1 MTSRQSKFSVII
13 PCFNEENGV
22 EQTFNELK
30 TCLKNL
36 GPHEIIM
43 INDGS
48 SDKTPEILAQ
58 IAEKNEGVRVISTE
72 RNRGYGAA
80 LKLGIQRAQFDTIV
94 ITDADRTYPAEA
106 IPDLLEVFL
115 KEDADM
121 IVGARIGDNVNISRL
136 RAIPKFFLK
145 HYAQWIVNHDILDL
159 NSGLRIFQKS
169 IAQRFIGILPDGF
182 SFTTTITLS
191 MLANFHNVIFYPINY
206 RQRVGNSK
214 IRPIRDTLKFF
225 NLIFRAGVYFAP
237 YRVFGPIGLAFGLAT
252 AVSLIYDY
260 SFLHELS
267 GKTLVFLLLG
277 LNTLFFAI
285 VAEMIDRRVPN

>member
-1 MTSRQSKFSVII
+1 MTSRQSKFSVIV

-58 IAEKNEGVRVISTE
+58 IAEKNEGIRVISTK

-121 IVGARIGDNVNISRL
+121 IVGARTGKSVTYSRL
-136 RAIPKFFLK
+136 RAIPKFFLN
-145 HYAQWIVNHDILDL
+145 HYAQWIVNHDIPDL
-159 NSGLRIFQKS
+159 NSGLRIFKKS
-169 IAQRFIGILPDGF
+169 IAQRFLSILPDGF

-191 MLANFHNVIFYPINY
+191 MLANFYKVEFYPTNY
-206 RQRVGNSK
+206 YERIGKSK
-214 IRPIRDTLKFF
+214 IRPVRDTLKFL
-225 NLIFRAGVYFAP
+225 NLIVRAGIYFAP
-237 YRVFGPIGLAFGLAT
+237 YRVFGPIGLTFGLA
-252 AVSLIYDY
+252 AVASLIYDY
-260 SFLHELS
+260 TIMENLS
-267 GKTLVFLLLG
+267 GKTLVLLLLG
-277 LNTLFFAI
+277 LNTLFFAV